1 MPFAYILRS
10 KKDGGYYFGSTD
22 NLSRRIAA
30 HNGGKV
36 RSTKSRRPLMLHYS
50 EEYATVSEAR
60 RREMFFKS
68 IDGYNWLNEQ
78 GITLRG
84 KADSSHGELAERL
97 LSRRDGSATPVLS
110 RSERASEERDGFA
123 KNRRRKTCHLHTF

>member
-1 MPFAYILRS
+1 
-10 KKDGGYYFGSTD
+10 
-22 NLSRRIAA
+22 
-30 HNGGKV
+30 
-36 RSTKSRRPLMLHYS
+36 MLHYS

-60 RREMFFKS
+60 KREMFFKS

-97 LSRRDGSATPVLS
+97 LH
-110 RSERASEERDGFA
+110 RS
-123 KNRRRKTCHLHTF
+123 